1 MLRILKNIV
10 LVFLLTCAG
19 ALQAQQLKVIEFRAD
34 MSMTDATKYPKNDY
48 SGNPCGLIKLGLAL
62 PVSDVSFEGDTISTE
77 YKEGEWWIYMPRGSN
92 WLTIKSK
99 SSTYL
104 PLRYEF
110 EGIQSNVTYVMTVE
124 KPSLG
129 PEPEVISEQYLIFQ
143 IKPADAVLEVNDQ
156 LWTVS
161 AEGTARKFVSFGTYS
176 YRVQAPNYYPE
187 TGTVTVNDPKNKKIV
202 NIDLKPNF
210 GWVEVNGG
218 NVQGAAVYV
227 DNAYIGKAPCKSE
240 ALKSGD
246 HTVRIAKEMYAPY
259 SEKVTVSDNETTTIS
274 PTLTADFA
282 RVTLTVDADAEIWV
296 NEEKKGTRTWTGN
309 LATGT
314 YRIECRLANHEPS
327 TTTKEITNTMEG
339 QTITLAVPKPI
350 YGSLNIESTPDF
362 AKIYVDGKPMGETP
376 NFISQLLIGEHE
388 LKLTKEGYADYKETI
403 TIVKGERKQVQATLS
418 NGHNYVDLGLPSGIL
433 WATCNVGA
441 YSPEDYGDYFAWGET
456 QPKDTYNW
464 STYQYA
470 NGTSWYDP
478 QLTKYCNKSNYGYN
492 GFTDN
497 LTTLLPEDD
506 AATANW
512 GIDWRMPT
520 EEEWEELY
528 NNTTVTWTTQ
538 NGVDGRLLTASNGNS
553 LFLPAAGYRN
563 DSSLYKAGSFGDGDY
578 WSSSLYSDYP
588 NDTWILFFGSFG
600 YGMGSS
606 SRYYGQSVRAVRSSR
621 QN

>member
-34 MSMTDATKYPKNDY
+34 MSMTDATRYPKNDY

-350 YGSLNIESTPDF
+350 YGSLNVESTPDF

-376 NFISQLLIGEHE
+376 NFISQLPIGQHE
-388 LKLTKEGYADYKETI
+388 LKLTKEGYADYVKTI
-403 TIVKGERKQVQATLS
+403 TVAKGERKQVQATLS
-418 NGHNYVDLGLPSGIL
+418 NSHNYVDLGLPSGIL

-441 YSPEDYGDYFAWGET
+441 DSPEDYGDYFAWGEA
-456 QPKDTYNW
+456 QPKDTYDR
-464 STYQYA
+464 STYQYCM
-470 NGTSWYDP
+470 GSPST
-478 QLTKYCNKSNYGYN
+478 LTKYCNDPSRGYN

-512 GIDWRMPT
+512 GSDWRMPT
-520 EEEWEELY
+520 REEWEELY
-528 NNTTVTWTTQ
+528 QNTTLTWTTQ
-538 NGVDGRLLTASNGNS
+538 NGVNGFLFTATNGNS
-553 LFLPAAGYRN
+553 LFLPAAGCRC
-563 DSSLYKAGSFGDGDY
+563 SGSLNNAGSDGCY
-578 WSSSLYSDYP
+578 WSSSLYTFNPSNAWYSY
-588 NDTWILFFGSFG
+588 FYSGSYF
-600 YGMGSS
+600 MGSS
-606 SRYYGQSVRAVRSSR
+606 CRRYDGQSVRAVRSSR